1 MSNEWLYPTENVREE
16 YIKVLDHEDK
26 IKDVYKD
33 IEDLEAQIEK
43 KRQEVKNLCEQRVY
57 KAYVMRELVEHSK
70 EELLENI
77 RVIKRWTNP
86 RKFHLDR
93 LKTYQDLLKTIS

>member
-16 YIKVLDHEDK
+16 YTKVLEHENK
-26 IKDVYKD
+26 IKNVYKD

-43 KRQEVKNLCEQRVY
+43 KRREVKNLNEQRVY

-70 EELLENI
+70 EELLEKI
-77 RVIKRWTNP
+77 RVIKGWTNP
-86 RKFHLDR
+86 PKFHLDR
-93 LKTYQDLLKTIS
+93 LKTYQNLLKTIS